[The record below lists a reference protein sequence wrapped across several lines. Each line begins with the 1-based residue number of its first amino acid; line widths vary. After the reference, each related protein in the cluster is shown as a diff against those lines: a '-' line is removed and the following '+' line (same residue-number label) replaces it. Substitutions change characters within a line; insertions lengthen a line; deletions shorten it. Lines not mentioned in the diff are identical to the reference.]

1 MEAKTIN
8 IVQKSFKKVQPIATT
23 TAEYFYDKLFEY
35 DPKLKS
41 LFPVT
46 NKEAMIQQGDKLMAV
61 LSSAVTSLNNFEKL
75 IPILSN
81 LGKRHVD
88 YNVQPI
94 HYDIVGTALLA
105 SIANSL
111 QEEFTLEVELAWCQF
126 YTTIANTMKN
136 SAYKQ

>member
-1 MEAKTIN
+1 METKTIN
-8 IVQKSFKKVQPIATT
+8 IIQKSFEKVRPLATT
-23 TAEYFYDKLFEY
+23 TAEHFYDKLFEF

-41 LFPVT
+41 LFPAT
-46 NKEAMIQQGDKLMAV
+46 NKEAMLQQGDKLMMV
-61 LSSAVTSLNNFEKL
+61 LSSAVASLHNFDKL

-111 QEEFTLEVELAWCQF
+111 QEDFTLEVELAWCQF

-136 SAYKQ
+136 SAYKH